1 MGGEDEEVKQ
11 DFEFIYSTARLAWS
25 LGVTKAQQGVP
36 QALDALSFQQPPAS
50 TAISEPRGAQSG
62 LAGADNN
69 ALDVNTR

>member
-1 MGGEDEEVKQ
+1 M
-11 DFEFIYSTARLAWS
+11 
-25 LGVTKAQQGVP
+25 TKAQQEVP
-36 QALDALSFQQPPAS
+36 QALDALFFQQPPAS